1 MQAIDIFFIAL
12 VALMVIHGFVK
23 GFVEEL
29 FSWAAMV
36 LSIWAAVLLFPAGA
50 ALIREKFM
58 PNVRIVP
65 EIFAFIIIFLV
76 VMLFIKLLERLLRD
90 VITGAN
96 LGSLNKLLG
105 VLFGMVEGFA
115 FIALIIF
122 VLRVQPLFDA
132 AKLLEGSVIARF
144 LSPLFKILPERGQ
157 ELMNAAFL
165 VVPAFPARKT
175 RALFGSFSFETRRF
189 LPNRERKGV

>member
-165 VVPAFPARKT
+165 AVPAFPARKT